1 MEGSATA
8 SKRTK
13 ECVASSSTYFHERTW
28 WRSWHWAD
36 FLALVQMRSGV
47 MWREKSFSAMVLEG
61 VCMCVAVAPTFGVQL
76 LTEWVSD
83 AMSLLLIVPPD
94 ELISIFGCFLFNLT
108 FRFISA
114 GRQVRWEEVFP
125 YLDHLMLR
133 PWPPSSH
140 SSWGTID
147 FFLIQNNVA
156 FRTNPV
162 RPPAQCSTD
171 WSQYFKFKYSK
182 KLESYVV
189 WRKFCLC
196 TKQSSF

>member
-125 YLDHLMLR
+125 CLDHLMLR

-147 FFLIQNNVA
+147 FFLIIISDLLIVKWIL
-156 FRTNPV
+156 FFLFFCCFFLF
-162 RPPAQCSTD
+162 CSIRLGVGPRW
-171 WSQYFKFKYSK
+171 WS
-182 KLESYVV
+182 
-189 WRKFCLC
+189 WCAPRR
-196 TKQSSF
+196 